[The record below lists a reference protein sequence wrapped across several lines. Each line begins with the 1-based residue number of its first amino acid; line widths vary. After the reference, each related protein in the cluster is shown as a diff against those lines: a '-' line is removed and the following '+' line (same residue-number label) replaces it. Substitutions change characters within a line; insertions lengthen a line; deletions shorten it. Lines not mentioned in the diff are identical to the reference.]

1 MKLYEEFANIAAKVI
16 GFEETD
22 LETFER
28 LKSNLFENNLN
39 GGEALR
45 DYLSYRYFDNRS
57 ENFLLS
63 NSCGGFLLEISPLVG
78 VNDSVP
84 LPILYYKE

>member
-39 GGEALR
+39 
-45 DYLSYRYFDNRS
+45 LS
-57 ENFLLS
+57 L
-63 NSCGGFLLEISPLVG
+63 IH
-78 VNDSVP
+78 
-84 LPILYYKE
+84 I